1 MIKLQGISREYF
13 MGNVQIKAL
22 NQVHLE
28 IKRGEFIS
36 IMGPSGSGKSTLL
49 NVLGVLDQPTSG
61 AYYLESVDI
70 TELKDRELAQIR
82 NRHFGF
88 IFQSYNLF
96 PELSALEN
104 VMVPLMYAGKPRGER
119 RVLAEKLLAEVGMGH
134 RLNHLPTQLSGGE
147 QQRVA
152 IARALANNPTLIL
165 ADEPT
170 GNLATDQGEEIMAI
184 LQNLNAA
191 GTTIV
196 VVTHDPAISTYGKRL
211 IQLRDGTIISDT
223 PVEKGKGGIE
233 IG

>member
-1 MIKLQGISREYF
+1 MIRLAGISKEYF
-13 MGNVQIKAL
+13 MGDVEIKAL
-22 NQVHLE
+22 NKIDLE
-28 IKRGEFIS
+28 IQRGEFLS

-49 NVLGVLDQPTSG
+49 NVLGVLDQPTAG
-61 AYYLESVDI
+61 AYYLENVDI
-70 TELKDRELAQIR
+70 TRFRDKELAQIR

-104 VMVPLMYAGKPRGER
+104 VMVPLMYAGKGRAER
-119 RVLAEKLLAEVGMGH
+119 LDRAEALLTGVGMGH
-134 RLNHLPTQLSGGE
+134 RLKHLPTQLSGGE

-170 GNLATDQGEEIMAI
+170 GNLATDQGAEIMGL
-184 LQNLNAA
+184 LQELNEK

-196 VVTHDPAISTYGKRL
+196 IVTHDPSISTYGKRL
-211 IQLRDGTIISDT
+211 VKLRDGLI
-223 PVEKGKGGIE
+223 VEDQVIAGVARDA
-233 IG
+233 

>member
-1 MIKLQGISREYF
+1 MIKLRGITREYF
-13 MGNVQIKAL
+13 MGDVEIRAL
-22 NQVHLE
+22 NNVDLE
-28 IKRGEFIS
+28 IQRGEFLS

-49 NVLGVLDQPTSG
+49 NILGVLDQPTSG
-61 AYYLESVDI
+61 AYYLEDVDI
-70 TELKDRELAQIR
+70 TELRDRELAKIR

-104 VMVPLMYAGKPRGER
+104 VMVPLMYAGKPKRER
-119 RVLAEKLLAEVGMGH
+119 RERAENLLADVGMGH

-170 GNLATDQGEEIMAI
+170 GNLATDQGQEIMGI
-184 LQNLNAA
+184 LQDLNSQ

-196 VVTHDPAISTYGKRL
+196 IVTHDPRISTYGKRL
-211 IQLRDGTIISDT
+211 VQLRDGSVVSDDAVA
-223 PVEKGKGGIE
+223 PHQQQV
-233 IG
+233 

>member
-1 MIKLQGISREYF
+1 MIRLHGISREYF
-13 MGNVQIKAL
+13 MGDVEIKAL
-22 NQVHLE
+22 NNVDLE
-28 IKRGEFIS
+28 IQRGEFLF

-49 NVLGVLDQPTSG
+49 NILGVLDQPTSG
-61 AYYLESVDI
+61 AYYLEDVDI
-70 TELKDRELAQIR
+70 TELRDRELAQIR

-104 VMVPLMYAGKPRGER
+104 VMVPLMYAGKPKRER
-119 RVLAEKLLAEVGMGH
+119 RERAENLLADVGMGH

-170 GNLATDQGEEIMAI
+170 GNLATDQGQEIMGI
-184 LQNLNAA
+184 LQDLNSQ

-196 VVTHDPAISTYGKRL
+196 IVTHDPNISTYGKRL
-211 IQLRDGTIISDT
+211 VQLRDGSIVSDEMITI
-223 PVEKGKGGIE
+223 EKQQA
-233 IG
+233 